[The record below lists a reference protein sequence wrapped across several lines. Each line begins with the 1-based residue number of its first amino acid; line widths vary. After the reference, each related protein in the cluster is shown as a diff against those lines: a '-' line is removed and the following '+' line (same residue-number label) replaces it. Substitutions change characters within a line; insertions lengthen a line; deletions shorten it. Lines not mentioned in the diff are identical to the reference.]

1 MSKPAGTCL
10 SYLRKE
16 SGPCGTSRLWTP
28 PKALPEGNSL
38 EAEDQSEGPE
48 FRAQGM

>member
-1 MSKPAGTCL
+1 MSEPAETCL
-10 SYLRKE
+10 SYLGKE
-16 SGPCGTSRLWTP
+16 SGPCGTSRHWTP
-28 PKALPEGNSL
+28 PKVLPEGNSV